1 MSELALVLHVFDAT
15 PRSRANT
22 IMTQYANFYFSPTKK
37 LAKIVHFVNYNL
49 YRATTLIYR
58 VTTLIIVMIC
68 KQQGFY
74 FDEMERNQN

>member
-49 YRATTLIYR
+49 CRVAIIIILMIY
-58 VTTLIIVMIC
+58 
-68 KQQGFY
+68 KQLKFEIKWIETKNKAKY
-74 FDEMERNQN
+74 F